1 MISHSEARQLIE
13 QSARGMSLDFQ
24 KSKIE
29 EIDLFEC
36 VGRTLASFISAT
48 AYFPAFATSATSAMD
63 GFAMV
68 ATLSA
73 TASSSLPVRL
83 RWMAS

>member
-48 AYFPAFATSATSAMD
+48 AYFPAFATSAMD

>member
-1 MISHSEARQLIE
+1 MLSYSKARQLIE
-13 QSARGMSLDFQ
+13 QSARDMNLKFQ
-24 KSKIE
+24 ENKIE

-36 VGRTLASFISAT
+36 VGRTLASLISAT
-48 AYFPAFATSATSAMD
+48 AYFPAFATSAMD
-63 GFAMV
+63 GFAIA